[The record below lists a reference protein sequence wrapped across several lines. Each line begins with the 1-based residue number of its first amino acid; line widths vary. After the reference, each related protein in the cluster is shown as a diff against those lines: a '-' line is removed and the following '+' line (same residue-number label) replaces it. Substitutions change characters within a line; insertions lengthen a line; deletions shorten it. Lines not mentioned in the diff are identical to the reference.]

1 MIVRQFKLINDV
13 EEVYDLMD
21 TIHFMQNPTGLGQEM
36 STDYS
41 VNNGYVTVLSDGE
54 NAMQIGGEII
64 FAKYI
69 YYKEFIYFLNKSN
82 VVWLEYSYED
92 EEPVRAK
99 IKKTVDI
106 EKSEISGGALFC
118 PITFLRLEHWKSS
131 KKQVVALEMQST
143 DGKKYPYKYPF
154 KYSIGNVSKVEITNN
169 SNSPIPLK
177 IYFNPLSSNPLVNVI
192 SVSSGKEVSK
202 WQWLGEVTDGQLVVN
217 GIGDYTEQYIKYNG
231 ANAYGNLN
239 FSPGFSSF
247 IYVPPGEHFVE
258 FQSDAVDMG
267 DIIVEFYGEAN
278 TL

>member
-41 VNNGYVTVLSDGE
+41 VSNGYVTILSDGE

-82 VVWLEYSYED
+82 VVWLEYAYED

-106 EKSEISGGALFC
+106 EKNEISGGALFC
-118 PITFLRLEHWKSS
+118 PVTFLRLEHWKSN

-143 DGKKYPYKYPF
+143 GGKKYPYQYKY

-169 SNSPIPLK
+169 SNSPIPLT
-177 IYFNPLSSNPLVNVI
+177 IYFNALYSNPLVSVI
-192 SVSSGKEVSK
+192 SVATGQQVST
-202 WQWLGEVTDGQLVVN
+202 WQWLGEVSTGQLVLN
-217 GIGDYTEQYIKYNG
+217 GIGDHTEQYIKLNG
-231 ANAYGNLN
+231 VNVYGQLN
-239 FSPGFSSF
+239 FNSGFSSYV
-247 IYVPPGEHFVE
+247 YVPPGEHVVE

-267 DIIVEFYGEAN
+267 DVIVEWYEEAN